1 MQQQIILNILN
12 GTQVATSVLS
22 NNVIQNEK
30 SMINEKNISDLT
42 EDEKIKILLLCDF
55 LSKIDK
61 RELNLTEKQFANLI
75 KEIKNKVNYNLVKK
89 SLHTRKYYYAGRA
102 LEKSDIQFLGQLL
115 DMLNRYFF
123 EVYGGNGLIQ
133 EDNSKNLFD
142 STVAFVLSFI
152 STVGAIIGDIA
163 SLGTISI
170 FTTLSIGSLILSTKD
185 IIKQVELAQKSG
197 QIIENTPAKKRIM
210 SRIKAKGNEL
220 GTIYKKI
227 LNNDSKTVEQLKAQ
241 NEALEELYDFLRN
254 TQEMLKFSNMS
265 TKKIDGYFK
274 FLEACIKNNMD
285 YIGVLEGW
293 KSPEELQDNNCSA
306 WIYNPILGEMY
317 DPY

>member
-210 SRIKAKGNEL
+210 SRIKTKGNEL

-274 FLEACIKNNMD
+274 FLETCIKNNTD

-293 KSPEELQDNNCSA
+293 KSPEELQDNNGSA